1 MNTPDA
7 PRLLTDAEI
16 GRLDTLLESIDPDD
30 SMTVEELDGFF
41 AALACCP
48 ERVQMDEYL
57 PVVLGL
63 AGGRATPQTA
73 EVAELQRLLE
83 VHWLAVVGQLHEAS
97 GFAPV
102 LSYDEEGV
110 AQGNAWAIGF
120 LRGMAMRPDAWSALE
135 DDDEAADILD
145 PMMRLAEEV
154 EAEADE
160 AADGDPAGAAG
171 GPDPAGPDLAGSAP
185 AGPDLAGPIPAEER
199 GALIEAMFDS
209 VMDINEFFREQ
220 RRRNLSPPTLRR
232 DAAKVGRNDPCPCGS
247 GKKYKQCC
255 GAGQGG

>member
-1 MNTPDA
+1 MNTPDT

-16 GRLDTLLESIDPDD
+16 ARLDELLESIDPED
-30 SMTVEELDGFF
+30 SMTVEELDGFL

-48 ERVQMDEYL
+48 ERVPMDEYL
-57 PVVLGL
+57 PLVLGL
-63 AGGRATPQTA
+63 ADGRAVPQTA
-73 EVAELQRLLE
+73 EVAELRRLVE
-83 VHWLAVVGQLHEAS
+83 THWQAVMGQLYEAH

-102 LSYDEEGV
+102 LSYDENGV

-120 LRGMAMRPDAWSALE
+120 LRGMAVRPDAWAALD

-154 EAEADE
+154 EAEAD
-160 AADGDPAGAAG
+160 D
-171 GPDPAGPDLAGSAP
+171 AP
-185 AGPDLAGPIPAEER
+185 EPIPDEER
-199 GALIEAMFDS
+199 SALIEAMFDS
-209 VMDINEFFREQ
+209 VMDINEFFRDKRE
-220 RRRNLSPPTLRR
+220 RSLSPPTQRR
-232 DAAKVGRNDPCPCGS
+232 AAAKVGRNDPCPCGS